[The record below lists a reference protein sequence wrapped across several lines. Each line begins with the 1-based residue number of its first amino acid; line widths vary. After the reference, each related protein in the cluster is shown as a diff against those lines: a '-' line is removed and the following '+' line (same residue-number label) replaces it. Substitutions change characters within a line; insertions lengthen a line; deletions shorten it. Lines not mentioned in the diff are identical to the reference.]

1 MALGSGA
8 SGTSRGGGVDSR
20 RSPKQASRASRASR
34 EASPDSV
41 LNDSSDRPLELAE
54 DLADAARSR
63 DGVDERDSGSNVEVR
78 APSPSSHHDAN
89 ARNGEGAETNH
100 LARFPSVASLGTP
113 RLTRPQ
119 PHARRP
125 FAAPTQTDD
134 ERDEDESDEEEDEV
148 ECADDA
154 SGSGAFANASRDEKQ
169 PTTRSFAA
177 FAPSTSP
184 HPYLPGVLR
193 LDVPGLRLDGP
204 CHRSCCVPNAT
215 REWLR
220 AHPTKT
226 PALAPPL
233 APGGERVAVFGVPD
247 FFPAA
252 LAETRGFSPCPESE
266 KMWVRFGGIKNNAV
280 KAAFKTAGFRVLA
293 EAKAKEKRTAASTEN
308 ETASAEPGAG
318 AARAPPGV
326 FNVAWNGAL
335 RKGDFERLNAHQR
348 VNHFPGTWELGRKDK
363 LGANLE
369 KARRRRPDAFD
380 FAPRS
385 FLLPRDTEEWRK
397 DRARLGPGGAYII
410 KPPASSRGRGVRMLR
425 EGDFERLTRRDD
437 ASDASGRKRSDVS
450 DTSRKTL
457 VQRYIRDPHLLD
469 GYKYDLRVYVA
480 LTSVDPLR
488 VFLYREGL
496 VRLATE
502 KYADGGADLSRRCMH
517 LTNYSVNVKK
527 AGFTM
532 GSNAVGEDGLGFK
545 RSLTS
550 LRRRF
555 EADGADFTQ
564 VWAQIKEIVV
574 KTLACAE
581 GRMNVANATRV
592 PGAARRACYEL
603 YGFDIMLDARL
614 KPWLIEVNTGPSLSA
629 PSALDL
635 HVKHRMVA
643 NLFNLVGVA
652 PFDRSKMKRDA
663 SARRTARLTGVPTPA
678 SRVAR
683 REGSRE
689 GSSAHSTHST
699 RAVSASGARSAP
711 RRSASPPT
719 RRAST
724 PRLNTL
730 GRPPKSARV
739 AGVDSRVGDAPSLET
754 AFPTKSQLLRGG
766 SRSLRDLDFSLYAF
780 EALPRTIRD
789 AEGELSR
796 AGEFERCFPTPD
808 PDLNASYLELFE
820 TRRHENALLCAWE
833 RHKKALRRRH
843 RLSLQRRAKAP
854 SSARLGDETRRGSA
868 VGAAAEKKETHRQT
882 VSAETKKKSAPVS
895 RLAPRGVQTSDVS
908 NASSRLYEQLVTP
921 RSSPPAAADVDAL
934 ASSLAG
940 RLGVTR
946 GWLNDSAASSKKRA
960 EEALV
965 GTRFATRGAFFGPS
979 RGGVSDWRRP
989 ARARDAVRSVGSKLE
1004 PPAPTKRTTASMVG
1018 VSAPLGVKGEGRK
1031 KAAVPESVLARAR
1044 RTYS

>member
-1 MALGSGA
+1 MTAVSEFGGTRLSHSRERVPGGTGVRREWRSRGTPLDAMALGSGA

-20 RSPKQASRASRASR
+20 RSPKHQASRASRASR

-54 DLADAARSR
+54 DLADAARSS
-63 DGVDERDSGSNVEVR
+63 DGVVERDSGSNVEVR

-252 LAETRGFSPCPESE
+252 IAETRGFSPCPESE

-293 EAKAKEKRTAASTEN
+293 EAKAKRNAASTEN
-308 ETASAEPGAG
+308 ETASAEPGADV
-318 AARAPPGV
+318 ARAPPGV

-335 RKGDFERLNAHQR
+335 RKGDFERLNVHQR

-397 DRARLGPGGAYII
+397 DRARLGPRETYII

-437 ASDASGRKRSDVS
+437 ASDASGRKRSDAS

-517 LTNYSVNVKK
+517 LTNYSVNVKN

-532 GSNAVGEDGLGFK
+532 GSNAMGEDEIGFK

-555 EADGADFTQ
+555 ESDGADFKK

-629 PSALDL
+629 PSSLDL

-663 SARRTARLTGVPTPA
+663 SARRAARLTGVPTPA

-699 RAVSASGARSAP
+699 RAFSASGARSAP

-739 AGVDSRVGDAPSLET
+739 AGADSRVRDAPFLET

-766 SRSLRDLDFSLYAF
+766 PRSLRDLDFSLYAF

-796 AGEFERCFPTPD
+796 AGEFERCFPTSD
-808 PDLNASYLELFE
+808 PVMNARYLELFE
-820 TRRHENALLCAWE
+820 TRRHENELLCAWE
-833 RHKKALRRRH
+833 RHKKALRGRNSANGTRP
-843 RLSLQRRAKAP
+843 REAS
-854 SSARLGDETRRGSA
+854 SSARETRDAPTRRASQSQKSVARLASRGDERLPLGSA
-868 VGAAAEKKETHRQT
+868 RV
-882 VSAETKKKSAPVS
+882 P
-895 RLAPRGVQTSDVS
+895 
-908 NASSRLYEQLVTP
+908 NASSRSSP
-921 RSSPPAAADVDAL
+921 RSSPFPNTKKSVAATDVDAL
-934 ASSLAG
+934 ASSLAR
-940 RLGVTR
+940 RLGVTSGR
-946 GWLNDSAASSKKRA
+946 LRDARFETADSNRRA
-960 EEALV
+960 FE
-965 GTRFATRGAFFGPS
+965 
-979 RGGVSDWRRP
+979 
-989 ARARDAVRSVGSKLE
+989 RDAVRSVGARGSSEK
-1004 PPAPTKRTTASMVG
+1004 TKRMTASTLRI
-1018 VSAPLGVKGEGRK
+1018 SAPLAVQGEGRK
-1031 KAAVPESVLARAR
+1031 KAAVPESASARAR
-1044 RTYS
+1044 RR